1 MVEND
6 YPVPSYLA
14 DVFSKPDGWI
24 ETPEAD
30 PDARPGA
37 LLVYA
42 IDCEMARALCCLS
55 YHVLTSTKCFQCLT
69 TDGKALTRVCI
80 IEYSTSKVVYDEL
93 VKPPNPITDYLTRCV
108 S

>member
-1 MVEND
+1 M
-6 YPVPSYLA
+6 
-14 DVFSKPDGWI
+14 
-24 ETPEAD
+24 
-30 PDARPGA
+30 
-37 LLVYA
+37 
-42 IDCEMARALCCLS
+42 S

-108 S
+108 SQLMAMRGLL